1 MKTSDLSQSFS
12 LLAVRKGFNFRVLLA
27 VLVMMSTLSVSAQN
41 RRNVRGKRPVR
52 TTQRAVSKPVAV
64 DLGLPSGTKWAD
76 RNIGASSPSGYGLYT
91 GGNFYYSQ
99 INYDSNVYEDAAH
112 YKWGGKW
119 REPTGEQLKELV
131 DNCKAEW
138 TTMNGV
144 NGCKFTGPNGNSIFL
159 PAAGTAPNTT
169 YNGYENKGRNGI
181 KVEERGRIGT
191 YWASEMGVSYEDALE
206 FFQGA
211 LDDYS
216 EESVLESAE
225 GSNLGYSLYFEK
237 SGVVVVATPFDVPNG
252 AGAPIRPVIVE

>member
-1 MKTSDLSQSFS
+1 MKTSDLSQRFS

-181 KVEERGRIGT
+181 KVEKRGRFGL
-191 YWASEMGVSYEDALE
+191 YWAKDIMTEEEAREVRPDKEGDWPFLVHTIVFDSLGAEISESC
-206 FFQGA
+206 
-211 LDDYS
+211 
-216 EESVLESAE
+216 
-225 GSNLGYSLYFEK
+225 
-237 SGVVVVATPFDVPNG
+237 FDVPNG